1 MGIRQNVIQNWAS
14 GQQKSLVF
22 VYYAGHGI
30 MDNHVHMVC
39 NGGARASKYI
49 YPLQHR
55 LNCLAQETGCYV
67 LGIFDCCRE
76 KLVPAMRGGAPAEPL
91 EDDVANDN

>member
-1 MGIRQNVIQNWAS
+1 MIQNWVA
-14 GQQKSLVF
+14 GHQKSMVF

-30 MDNHVHMVC
+30 MDNTVHIVC
-39 NGGARASKYI
+39 NGGVRPSKYI

-55 LNCLAQETGCYV
+55 LNSLAKETGCYV

-76 KLVPAMRGGAPAEPL
+76 KMKPAMRGGVPPEPL